1 MEPDKAPTSE
11 RSLKSRAIL
20 ARQVNGIVS
29 DQACKIFVFV
39 AQRSIHFLSP
49 LFRMFQ

>member
-20 ARQVNGIVS
+20 ARQVNGIVA
-29 DQACKIFVFV
+29 DQVWKKIPSSGQIGAVSSLK
-39 AQRSIHFLSP
+39 QRDI
-49 LFRMFQ
+49 